1 MGGGG
6 AVEYA
11 DAFFCF
17 TITFRTPLLQLPLYS
32 QYQFFLY
39 QNISKLRDKRLS
51 YNKIAEWLNKKN
63 YLSARGKILKGN
75 HVHSILKKKRLKDE
89 KLERELPQV
98 WFYFYLDIYDKSL
111 INNLVYHLSKDSI

>member
-1 MGGGG
+1 MTELGDRY
-6 AVEYA
+6 ALLYA

-39 QNISKLRDKRLS
+39 QNISKLRDKGLS

-89 KLERELPQV
+89 KLERKYPQV
-98 WFYFYLDIYDKSL
+98 WSDFYLDIYDKSL
-111 INNLVYHLSKDSI
+111 IRNFKE